1 MQITFQTN
9 KSNKN
14 MSSKFTPSFKIL
26 LLCIVLATVIFLN
39 AGITEMSRMGNT
51 ALEGKF
57 TPEVMDGLC
66 TSQTYITLGPAGCF
80 ISKKV
85 IAVGEHTVITP
96 EEPYR

>member
-1 MQITFQTN
+1 
-9 KSNKN
+9 
-14 MSSKFTPSFKIL
+14 MSK
-26 LLCIVLATVIFLN
+26 
-39 AGITEMSRMGNT
+39 MGNI

-66 TSQTYITLGPAGCF
+66 TSQSYITLGPAGCF

-85 IAVGEHTVITP
+85 IAAGEHTVIIP

>member
-1 MQITFQTN
+1 
-9 KSNKN
+9 

-39 AGITEMSRMGNT
+39 AGITEMSRMGNI

-57 TPEVMDGLC
+57 TPEVMDRLC
-66 TSQTYITLGPAGCF
+66 TTQSYITLGPAGCY

>member
-1 MQITFQTN
+1 
-9 KSNKN
+9 
-14 MSSKFTPSFKIL
+14 MSSKFTPSFNIL

-80 ISKKV
+80 ISKTV
-85 IAVGEHTVITP
+85 IAVGERTVITP